1 MSYEKYTIDDFLAD
15 EYFQQ
20 WVLHPTQEIKS
31 FWEAWLQQYPEK
43 APLIAQAQQMLLVV
57 ATKEK
62 NSITQE
68 QSEQLW
74 QEIHHTIYHNTLNAF
89 HKKKQPKRSFL
100 IFAPTWQRMAAS
112 VAGVALL
119 GLLYFFYFYW
129 KTYRTDDYTT
139 AYQETKNIELPDGSK
154 VVLNANSTLQ
164 VAAYWDKDTP
174 REVWL
179 SGEAFF
185 EVQKLDT
192 HLEGSKFIVHTNHL
206 EVEVLGTEFNVND
219 RQDKAQV
226 VLNTGIVKLKM
237 DQHEGKTEVTM
248 MPGEMIEFS
257 RKEKAIRKKKVDPE
271 VYSAWKDHK
280 MIFND
285 APVSDVFQRL
295 KNTYGLEVILKDTTI
310 ANREYTG
317 TFLDPDPEIII
328 KTLAVMFDLQITRKG
343 NQIILE

>member
-20 WVLHPTQEIKS
+20 WVLHPAQES
-31 FWEAWLQQYPEK
+31 EAFWEAWLQRYPEK
-43 APLIAQAQQMLLVV
+43 ETLVTQARQMLLVV
-57 ATKEK
+57 AAKEK
-62 NSITQE
+62 DSITQE

-74 QEIHHTIYHNTLNAF
+74 QGIHHAIHRDAPDTF
-89 HKKKQPKRSFL
+89 HRKKHPKQSWLTFVP
-100 IFAPTWQRMAAS
+100 AWQRVAAS
-112 VAGVALL
+112 VTGVALL

-129 KTYRTDDYTT
+129 KTHRTDDYTT
-139 AYQETKNIELPDGSK
+139 AYRETKSIELPDGSK

-164 VAAYWDKDTP
+164 VAARWDNDIP

-179 SGEAFF
+179 RGEAFF
-185 EVQKLDT
+185 EVQKLDVP
-192 HLEGSKFIVHTNHL
+192 LEGAKFIVHTDNL
-206 EVEVLGTEFNVND
+206 EVEVLGTKFNVND

-237 DQHEGKTEVTM
+237 DQHEGETEVTM
-248 MPGEMIEFS
+248 KPGEMIEFS
-257 RKEKAIRKKKVDPE
+257 GKEKSIRKKTVDPE
-271 VYSAWKDHK
+271 VFSAWKDNK
-280 MIFND
+280 LIFHET
-285 APVSDVFQRL
+285 PVSEVLQRL
-295 KNTYGLEVILKDTTI
+295 KNTYGLEVTLKDTNL

-317 TFLDPDPEIII
+317 TFPDPDPEIII